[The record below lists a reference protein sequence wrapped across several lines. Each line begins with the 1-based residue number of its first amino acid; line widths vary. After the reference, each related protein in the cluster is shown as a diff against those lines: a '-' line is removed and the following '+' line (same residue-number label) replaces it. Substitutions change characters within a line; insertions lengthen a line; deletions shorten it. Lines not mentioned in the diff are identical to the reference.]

1 MWWKKHGISIV
12 HSKYPI
18 KRRLR
23 EGLLL
28 KVQFNI
34 LCTIL
39 LGVTLRE
46 YGIYEPSYGWR
57 QSIRFSWCFSLR
69 SLPSTIP
76 WACWRRMMHH
86 HALSHSRAIGTEL
99 DNDHRHPEPGEAFTQ
114 CLRMSSLDF
123 CQEAAHWPSP
133 ANRPLPHFPGAYSV
147 WITALRVV
155 HWETGQRPGQV
166 PEAQRVSLV
175 PSGTHRWNS
184 KCLIL
189 ARVVSMPFRR
199 KRLNFRSFTSLL
211 LANNYK
217 YFLIN
222 ALQDL

>member
-34 LCTIL
+34 LYTIL

-86 HALSHSRAIGTEL
+86 HALSHSRAIGTVL
-99 DNDHRHPEPGEAFTQ
+99 DNDHHHPEPGEAFTQ

-123 CQEAAHWPSP
+123 CQRSLTQSCKQTPPPFSRGLFSMNHSSKGGSLGNRTKAWPSSRGTKSLIGSFR
-133 ANRPLPHFPGAYSV
+133 NTQVKQQMPHS
-147 WITALRVV
+147 
-155 HWETGQRPGQV
+155 GQICKH
-166 PEAQRVSLV
+166 A
-175 PSGTHRWNS
+175 
-184 KCLIL
+184 
-189 ARVVSMPFRR
+189 F
-199 KRLNFRSFTSLL
+199 
-211 LANNYK
+211 
-217 YFLIN
+217 
-222 ALQDL
+222 